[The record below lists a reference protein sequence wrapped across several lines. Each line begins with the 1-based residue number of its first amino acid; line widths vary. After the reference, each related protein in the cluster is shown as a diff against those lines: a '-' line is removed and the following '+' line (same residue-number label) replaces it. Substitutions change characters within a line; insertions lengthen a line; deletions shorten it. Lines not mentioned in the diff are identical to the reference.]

1 MNEGLF
7 RAKILLRRD
16 AGWVALGPLR
26 ECREPYRMNT
36 GKLQLLELS
45 ATASVKK
52 HYSNRN

>member
-26 ECREPYRMNT
+26 ECREPYSMNT